1 MPTVSARVMHQSRG
15 AQSRTHRK
23 TYLENLMARKS
34 LCLSFF
40 AAVITLATQ
49 ACSSGLDGPA
59 ATGADEAIVD
69 VSAYQQ
75 ASQAAMEPV
84 TKWPGPTEGPRARPG
99 VKVMWIA
106 CGFAAEGCKGPAE
119 AADLAADALGWELR
133 VVDGQLDP
141 RIQNR
146 AISEAVDQN
155 YDAIILSAVSV
166 DAVAGAVQRARSE
179 GIVVGSWDGGNEPS
193 PTGVSFEVD
202 QPVAEQGINM
212 ANYMIWQSG
221 GETRAYLTEA
231 PEFNVVRG
239 WIQGARETL
248 EACDTCEIVREDKFT
263 AAEAAT
269 RVPTLMVSALRE
281 DPKINTVIGAYDAS
295 MLSALPSIRSAG
307 FDSVRVGGFN
317 GIAPW
322 LQLIRGGQANATS
335 AVPIKWGAWAA
346 FDNVNRL
353 LSGEDIV
360 EQHVPTRL
368 ITIDNIADIP
378 QQGQWEGDID
388 YMSEYRRIWLGS

>member
-1 MPTVSARVMHQSRG
+1 MV
-15 AQSRTHRK
+15 
-23 TYLENLMARKS
+23 RKS
-34 LCLSFF
+34 FCCSVFV
-40 AAVITLATQ
+40 AVIALVTQ
-49 ACSSGLDGPA
+49 ACSSGLDNAA
-59 ATGADEAIVD
+59 ATGADKAVVD
-69 VSAYQQ
+69 VSAYEN
-75 ASQAAMEPV
+75 ASQAAMKPV
-84 TKWPGPTEGPRARPG
+84 TTWPGPTQGPRARPG

-119 AADLAADALGWELR
+119 AAELAANALGWNLR

-146 AISEAVDQN
+146 AISEAVDQD

-166 DAVAGAVQRARSE
+166 EAVAGAVQRARGT

-202 QPVAEQGINM
+202 QPIAEQGVNM

-221 GETRAYLTEA
+221 GQARAYLTEA
-231 PEFNVVRG
+231 PEFNVVRE
-239 WIQGARETL
+239 WIRGARETL
-248 EACDTCEIVREDKFT
+248 QACKTCEIVREDKFT
-263 AAEAAT
+263 AAEAST
-269 RVPTLMVSALRE
+269 RVPSLMVSALRE
-281 DPKINTVIGAYDAS
+281 NPKINTVIGAYDAS
-295 MLSALPSIRSAG
+295 MLSALPSIRGAG

-322 LQLIRGGQANATS
+322 LQLIRNGQANATS

-353 LSGEDIV
+353 LSGQDIV

-368 ITIDNIADIP
+368 ITTDNIADIP

>member
-1 MPTVSARVMHQSRG
+1 MI
-15 AQSRTHRK
+15 RK
-23 TYLENLMARKS
+23 TFYCS
-34 LCLSFF
+34 IF
-40 AAVITLATQ
+40 AVVSILATP
-49 ACSSGLDGPA
+49 ACSSGLDGPV
-59 ATGADEAIVD
+59 ATGADEAVVD
-69 VSAYQQ
+69 VSAYEQ
-75 ASQAAMEPV
+75 ASRAAMEPV
-84 TKWPGPTEGPRARPG
+84 TTWPGPTDGPRARPG

-106 CGFAAEGCKGPAE
+106 CGFAAEGCKDPAE
-119 AADLAADALGWELR
+119 AAGLAADALGWDLR

-146 AISEAVDQN
+146 AISEAVDQG

-166 DAVAGAVQRARSE
+166 DAVAGAVQRARSA

-202 QPVAEQGINM
+202 QPVAQQGINM

-221 GETRAYLTEA
+221 GAARAYLTEA

-239 WIQGARETL
+239 WIQGARQTL
-248 EACDTCEIVREDKFT
+248 QACNTCEIVREDKFT
-263 AAEAAT
+263 AAEAST

-281 DPKINTVIGAYDAS
+281 NPKINTVIGAYDAS
-295 MLSALPSIRSAG
+295 MLSALPSIRGAG
-307 FDSVRVGGFN
+307 FNSVRVGGFN

-322 LQLIRGGQANATS
+322 LQLIRDGQANATS

-346 FDNVNRL
+346 FDDVNRL
-353 LSGEDIV
+353 LSGQQIV

-368 ITIDNIADIP
+368 ITTDNIADIP

-388 YMSEYRRIWLGS
+388 YMSEYRRIWSGS